1 MNPCINASYNFFNAF
16 HQFLKFLRCIWAN
29 NRYSHTI
36 TENVCWPRDLRSF
49 GRESFSIFADAY
61 RSRKLITLGIIV
73 TSFWKQMAQFKK
85 FFLWPL
91 SNWYS
96 NIILKCC

>member
-61 RSRKLITLGIIV
+61 RSRKFITLGIIV
-73 TSFWKQMAQFKK
+73 TFFGSKWHNLRNFLMAT
-85 FFLWPL
+85 
-91 SNWYS
+91 
-96 NIILKCC
+96 